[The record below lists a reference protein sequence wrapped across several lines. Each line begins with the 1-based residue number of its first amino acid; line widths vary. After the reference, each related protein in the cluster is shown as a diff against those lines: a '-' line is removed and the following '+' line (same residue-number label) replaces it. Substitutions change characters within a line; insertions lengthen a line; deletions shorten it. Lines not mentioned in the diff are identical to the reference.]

1 MSKKKAK
8 NYEYQG
14 NKDVKKTVPDK
25 KVRNILFGVGAVL
38 IVLFVVLVCIEPTFK
53 NKLVINNRS
62 SHKITSLRIWY
73 EDSAGNLSN
82 AMEFENVDSKE
93 KIKDSTDALELTKL
107 AGEAWIT
114 LQIEFEDGGEALLQ
128 TGHFLSGFEG
138 KISFEVS
145 DTKTEELKLHVQ
157 AGEGLFNST
166 AVTNCDDIYY
176 INPENGY
183 IE

>member
-14 NKDVKKTVPDK
+14 NKKLKSIGLNNK
-25 KVRNILFGVGAVL
+25 ARNILIGIGMTL
-38 IVLFVVLVCIEPTFK
+38 IVLCIVLVCIEPAFK

-62 SHKITSLRIWY
+62 SHKITSLQIWY
-73 EDSAGNLSN
+73 EDSEGNVSKS
-82 AMEFENVDSKE
+82 MEFENIDAKE
-93 KIKDSTDALELTKL
+93 KIKDSTESLELTKFV
-107 AGEAWIT
+107 GEAWIT

-128 TGHFLSGFEG
+128 TGHFLNEFEG
-138 KISFEVS
+138 KITFEIS
-145 DTKTEELKLHVQ
+145 DTKTEDLKLHVQ

-166 AVTNCDDIYY
+166 VVTDCDDIYY
-176 INPENGY
+176 VNPENGY